1 MCSHPANHL
10 PLLKTHQRFDKPFF
24 LASHARL
31 CVLRP
36 LFVSL
41 FISATSN
48 FCHFPN
54 GAKWLGAFAGHTL
67 IPRFE
72 THLLPLYSKYLII
85 LQNSAIWL
93 ILGKL
98 SGTTQPHSVSL
109 LYNFFFKK
117 ILVAFIVLDKI
128 QNPYHGLRLPR
139 DLFPCLFSLR
149 YYHLPIWGYSPP
161 TVLLLTSLY
170 PLLPQT
176 HTPPLSQRSSF
187 SVPLGHPSLLTHLD
201 PNKGTPQSCKLSQPC
216 DFSIMT
222 LTPGVILHGLCDC
235 LSNVSLTS
243 LTAGC
248 RTSRTVCIS
257 PLLLQHPSQ
266 APVHG
271 ASV

>member
-1 MCSHPANHL
+1 MAYVCHGIGFPASL
-10 PLLKTHQRFDKPFF
+10 ALYIITSPF
-24 LASHARL
+24 
-31 CVLRP
+31 
-36 LFVSL
+36 
-41 FISATSN
+41 
-48 FCHFPN
+48 
-54 GAKWLGAFAGHTL
+54 G
-67 IPRFE
+67 
-72 THLLPLYSKYLII
+72 
-85 LQNSAIWL
+85 
-93 ILGKL
+93 
-98 SGTTQPHSVSL
+98 
-109 LYNFFFKK
+109 
-117 ILVAFIVLDKI
+117 
-128 QNPYHGLRLPR
+128 
-139 DLFPCLFSLR
+139 
-149 YYHLPIWGYSPP
+149 GYSPP

-176 HTPPLSQRSSF
+176 HTPSLSQRSSF

-235 LSNVSLTS
+235 LSNVSSTS

-271 ASV
+271 ASVCGTSAWTSASVCGKCVGHIYDGSSLVFQTACAKSFHVNSLIALVPFFTKLSSQDIGTLNQLCFLSGNIL